1 MRVVFALF
9 LTLAFAATAFA
20 AVPSHLFSKDR
31 VGNLPTTRDNVYCQ
45 QPSVYWQIYNAEN
58 SFGGEE
64 ADDIPSTGTINEVQF
79 YVGEWASSTYNW
91 VPFMSLIAEIY
102 DASCPPGQTAAVST
116 EVPYANLGATNVYGD
131 GFLFVDQVTAC
142 LGTTVTLTGHQ
153 SVGGI
158 MKVTWGTGTPYGG
171 LAVQYGSPYA
181 GCGDTYWA
189 FTAYGIPKWVDSGSY
204 FGMYNDMVYC
214 VNNDP
219 TGCVTPV
226 QSTSWGQIKSLY
238 NK

>member
-9 LTLAFAATAFA
+9 LTLVFAATAFA

-31 VGNLPTTRDNVYCQ
+31 VGNLPTTRDAVYCQ

-58 SFGGEE
+58 AFGGEE
-64 ADDIPSTGTINEVQF
+64 ADDVPATGVIDEVQF
-79 YVGEWASSTYNW
+79 YVGEWASSDYQW
-91 VPFMSLIAEIY
+91 HPFTSLIAEIY
-102 DASCPPGQTAAVST
+102 DASCPPGQTPSIAATVA
-116 EVPYANLGATNVYGD
+116 YADLNATNVYGD
-131 GFLFVDQVTAC
+131 GFLYVDQVTAC
-142 LGTTVTLTGHQ
+142 LGAEVTLTGHQ

-158 MKVTWGTGTPYGG
+158 MNVTWGQGTPYGG
-171 LAVQYGSPYA
+171 LAVQYNQPYA
-181 GCGDTYWA
+181 GCGDTYWS

-214 VNNDP
+214 VNEDANH
-219 TGCVTPV
+219 CLTPV